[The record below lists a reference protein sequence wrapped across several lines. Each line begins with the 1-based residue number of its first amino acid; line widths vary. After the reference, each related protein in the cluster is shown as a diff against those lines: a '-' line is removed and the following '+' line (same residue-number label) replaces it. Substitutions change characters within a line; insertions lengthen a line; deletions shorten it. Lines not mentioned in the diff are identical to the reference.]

1 MYSII
6 GITGRVGGGAAS
18 RLLGMGKQVRAVVRD
33 EAKGRVWASKG
44 AAVAVADMTDGDG
57 LGRAIAGSEAV
68 FVMLPPLFDPSP
80 GFPEAKGLID
90 SLSAALRQSEAK
102 RIVALSTI
110 GAHVT
115 RPNLLNGLQMMEESF
130 MHLPMPVTF
139 LRPGWFME
147 NHAGDVASA
156 IGEGIIHSY
165 LQPIEHAIPMVA
177 TKDIGTL
184 AGSLLLESWSGK
196 RVVELEA
203 MTRVSSADI
212 AATLTDI
219 LGKPVKADP
228 VPRAQWE
235 KIFRAQ
241 GMKNPTPR
249 IQMIEGFN
257 EGWIEFE
264 GGFEGSV
271 KGQTSLKTVLEGMV
285 RDARPHSGSAG
296 RKISV
301 DHPTNDLTMGRS
313 VSNSCRQSSHNEI

>member
-1 MYSII
+1 MISII
-6 GITGRVGGGAAS
+6 GVTGRVGGSAAS
-18 RLLGMGKQVRAVVRD
+18 RLLEMSKQVRAVVRD
-33 EAKGRVWASKG
+33 EAKGQVWASKG
-44 AAVAVADMTDGDG
+44 ASVAVADMTDGDG
-57 LGRAIAGSEAV
+57 LRRAIAGSEAV

-115 RPNLLNGLQMMEESF
+115 RPNLLNALHMMEESF
-130 MHLPMPVTF
+130 RQLPMPVTF

-147 NHAGDVASA
+147 NHAGDVGSA
-156 IGEGIIHSY
+156 MSAGIIQSY
-165 LQPIEHAIPMVA
+165 LQPIEHALPMIA
-177 TKDIGTL
+177 TKDIGAL
-184 AGSLLLESWSGK
+184 AGTLLLESWSGK

-203 MTRVSSADI
+203 KTRVSSADI

-219 LGKPVKADP
+219 LGKPVKAEP
-228 VPRAQWE
+228 VPRARWE
-235 KIFRAQ
+235 EVFRAQ

-264 GGFEGSV
+264 GGFEGSI
-271 KGQTSLKTVLEGMV
+271 KGQTPLKTVLEEMV
-285 RDARPHSGSAG
+285 RDARKQAA
-296 RKISV
+296 
-301 DHPTNDLTMGRS
+301 
-313 VSNSCRQSSHNEI
+313 

>member
-1 MYSII
+1 MISII
-6 GITGRVGGGAAS
+6 GVTGRVGGSAAS
-18 RLLGMGKQVRAVVRD
+18 RLLEMNKPVRAVVRD
-33 EAKGRVWASKG
+33 EAKGQVWASKG
-44 AAVAVADMTDGDG
+44 ASVAVADMTDGDG
-57 LGRAIAGSEAV
+57 LRRAIAGSEAV

-115 RPNLLNGLQMMEESF
+115 RPNLLNALHMMEESF
-130 MHLPMPVTF
+130 RQLPMPVTF

-147 NHAGDVASA
+147 NHAGDVGSA
-156 IGEGIIHSY
+156 MSAGIIQSY
-165 LQPIEHAIPMVA
+165 LQPIEHALPMIA
-177 TKDIGTL
+177 TKDIGAL
-184 AGSLLLESWSGK
+184 AGTLLLESWSGK

-203 MTRVSSADI
+203 KTRVSSADI

-219 LGKPVKADP
+219 LGKPVKAEP
-228 VPRAQWE
+228 VPRARWE
-235 KIFRAQ
+235 EVFRAQ

-264 GGFEGSV
+264 GGFEGSI
-271 KGQTSLKTVLEGMV
+271 KGQTPLKTVLEEMV
-285 RDARPHSGSAG
+285 RDARKQAA
-296 RKISV
+296 
-301 DHPTNDLTMGRS
+301 
-313 VSNSCRQSSHNEI
+313 

>member
-1 MYSII
+1 MFSII
-6 GITGRVGGGAAS
+6 GVTGRVGGSAAS
-18 RLLGMGKQVRAVVRD
+18 RLLEMSKQVRAVVRD
-33 EAKGRVWASKG
+33 EAKGQVWASKG
-44 AAVAVADMTDGDG
+44 ASVAVADMTDGDG
-57 LGRAIAGSEAV
+57 LRRAIAGSEAV

-115 RPNLLNGLQMMEESF
+115 RPNLLNGLHMMEESF
-130 MHLPMPVTF
+130 RQLPMPVTF

-147 NHAGDVASA
+147 NHAGDVGSA
-156 IGEGIIHSY
+156 MSAGIIQSY
-165 LQPIEHAIPMVA
+165 LQPIEHALPMIA
-177 TKDIGTL
+177 TKDIGAL
-184 AGSLLLESWSGK
+184 AGTLLLESWSGK

-203 MTRVSSADI
+203 KTRVSSADI

-219 LGKPVKADP
+219 LGKPVKAEP
-228 VPRAQWE
+228 VPRARWE
-235 KIFRAQ
+235 EVFRAQ

-264 GGFEGSV
+264 GGFEGSI
-271 KGQTSLKTVLEGMV
+271 KGQTSLETVLEEMV
-285 RDARPHSGSAG
+285 RDARKQAA
-296 RKISV
+296 
-301 DHPTNDLTMGRS
+301 
-313 VSNSCRQSSHNEI
+313 

>member
-1 MYSII
+1 MFSII

-18 RLLGMGKQVRAVVRD
+18 RLLGLGKQVRAVVRD
-33 EAKGRVWASKG
+33 EAKGHVWASKG
-44 AAVAVADMTDGDG
+44 ASVAVADMTDGDD

-80 GFPEAKGLID
+80 GFPEAKGQID
-90 SLSAALRQSEAK
+90 SLSVALRQSEAK

-115 RPNLLNGLQMMEESF
+115 RPNLLNGLHMMEESF
-130 MHLPMPVTF
+130 RQLPMPVTF

-147 NHAGDVASA
+147 NHAGDVSSA
-156 IGEGIIHSY
+156 ISEGIIHRY
-165 LQPIEHAIPMVA
+165 LQPIEHAIPMIA
-177 TKDIGTL
+177 TKDIGAL
-184 AGSLLLESWSGK
+184 ASTLLLESWSGT

-203 MTRVSSADI
+203 KTRVSSADI

-219 LGKPVKADP
+219 LGNPIKAEP
-228 VPRAQWE
+228 VPRVRWE
-235 KIFRAQ
+235 EVFRAQ

-264 GGFEGSV
+264 GGFESSI
-271 KGQTSLKTVLEGMV
+271 KGQTSLKTVLEEMV
-285 RDARPHSGSAG
+285 RDARKRSA
-296 RKISV
+296 
-301 DHPTNDLTMGRS
+301 
-313 VSNSCRQSSHNEI
+313 

>member
-1 MYSII
+1 MFSII

-33 EAKGRVWASKG
+33 EAKGHVWASKG
-44 AAVAVADMTDGDG
+44 ASVAVADMTDGDG
-57 LGRAIAGSEAV
+57 LGRAIAGSEGV

-80 GFPEAKGLID
+80 GFPEAKGQIG

-115 RPNLLNGLQMMEESF
+115 RPNLLNGLHMMEESF
-130 MHLPMPVTF
+130 SQLPMPVTF

-147 NHAGDVASA
+147 NHAGDVSSA
-156 IGEGIIHSY
+156 ISEGIIHSY
-165 LQPIEHAIPMVA
+165 LQPIEHAIPMIA
-177 TKDIGTL
+177 TKDIGAL
-184 AGSLLLESWSGK
+184 AGTLLLESWSGK
-196 RVVELEA
+196 RVVELGAE
-203 MTRVSSADI
+203 TRVSSADI

-219 LGKPVKADP
+219 LGKPVKAEP
-228 VPRAQWE
+228 VPRARWE
-235 KIFRAQ
+235 EIFRAQ

-257 EGWIEFE
+257 EGWIDFE

-271 KGQTSLKTVLEGMV
+271 KGQTSLKTVLEEMV
-285 RDARPHSGSAG
+285 RDTRKQSA
-296 RKISV
+296 
-301 DHPTNDLTMGRS
+301 
-313 VSNSCRQSSHNEI
+313 